1 MDFDL
6 IISGGGPA
14 GLCLARALSGCGL
27 RLAVVEQQPLAA
39 LENPAFDGRE
49 IALTQHSAQ
58 LMRHLGLWDRI
69 EPNALSPLRDARVLN
84 GPSPFAMVIGH
95 GLGKHSELGW
105 LVSNHL
111 IRHAAF
117 EAVHESLQKN
127 GDITLMAGETVAS
140 VRTDR
145 GVAHVTLASGA
156 TLQARLLVAADS
168 RFSTTRRAMGIA
180 ADLHDFGRSMLVCC
194 MTHEVSH
201 EHAAWE
207 WFGYGQT
214 LALLPMNDD
223 PATAKHRSSVVLTL
237 PSHEIDPLV
246 TLAPDEFNQQMAHRF
261 EQRLGT
267 MALASTRHAYPL
279 VAVYPR
285 RLIGQRFACVGDAAV
300 GMHPV
305 TAHGFNFGLLSID
318 NLAGIVRAAQAAGRD
333 IAAPVGLERYEQTQR
348 RATRPLYLATQ
359 LITQIYTRD
368 TPPARALRTLA
379 LHVGERF
386 TPFKRLI
393 AASLTGGR

>member
-1 MDFDL
+1 
-6 IISGGGPA
+6 
-14 GLCLARALSGCGL
+14 
-27 RLAVVEQQPLAA
+27 
-39 LENPAFDGRE
+39 
-49 IALTQHSAQ
+49 
-58 LMRHLGLWDRI
+58 
-69 EPNALSPLRDARVLN
+69 
-84 GPSPFAMVIGH
+84 MVIGH

-111 IRHAAF
+111 IRRAAF
-117 EAVHESLQKN
+117 EAVQESLQKN
-127 GDITLMAGETVAS
+127 GDITLIAGETVAS
-140 VRTDR
+140 VRTER
-145 GVAHVTLASGA
+145 GAAHVTVGQRRQTAGA
-156 TLQARLLVAADS
+156 AAGRRRQS
-168 RFSTTRRAMGIA
+168 FSTTRRAMGIA

-223 PATAKHRSSVVLTL
+223 LATAKHRSSVVLTL

-246 TLAPDEFNQQMAHRF
+246 TLAPDEFNVQMAHRF

-267 MALASTRHAYPL
+267 MTLASTRHAYPL

-305 TAHGFNFGLLSID
+305 TA
-318 NLAGIVRAAQAAGRD
+318 
-333 IAAPVGLERYEQTQR
+333 T
-348 RATRPLYLATQ
+348 
-359 LITQIYTRD
+359 
-368 TPPARALRTLA
+368 
-379 LHVGERF
+379 
-386 TPFKRLI
+386 
-393 AASLTGGR
+393 ASTSAC

>member
-27 RLAVVEQQPLAA
+27 RLAVVEQQPRAA

-49 IALTQHSAQ
+49 IALTQHAAQ
-58 LMRHLGLWDRI
+58 LMRDLGLWERI
-69 EPNALSPLRDARVLN
+69 APHALSPLRDARVLN

-95 GLGKHSELGW
+95 ALGRHSELGW

-111 IRHAAF
+111 IRRAAF
-117 EAVHESLQKN
+117 EAVQGAIEKN
-127 GDITLMAGETVAS
+127 GDITLLAGDAVATV
-140 VRTDR
+140 R
-145 GVAHVTLASGA
+145 GDATAAHVTLASGSI
-156 TLQARLLVAADS
+156 LQAKLLVAADS

-194 MTHEVSH
+194 MTHDAPH
-201 EHAAWE
+201 HHAAWE
-207 WFGYGQT
+207 WFDYGQT

-223 PATAKHRSSVVLTL
+223 PATGAHRSSVVLTL
-237 PSHEIDPLV
+237 PSHAIDPLV
-246 TLAPDEFNQQMAHRF
+246 TLAPAGFNTEMARRF
-261 EQRLGT
+261 DHRLGT
-267 MALASTRHAYPL
+267 MTLASTRHAYPL

-285 RLIGQRFACVGDAAV
+285 KLVAQRFACVGDAAV

-305 TAHGFNFGLLSID
+305 TAHGFNFGLLGIES
-318 NLAGIVRAAQAAGRD
+318 LAGIVRAAHAGGHD
-333 IAAPVGLERYEQTQR
+333 IAEASGLAHYEKGQR
-348 RATRPLYLATQ
+348 RATLPLYLATQ
-359 LITQIYTRD
+359 LITQLYTRD

-379 LHVGERF
+379 LQVGERF